1 MEKKKPRK
9 SVAFEEGDDA
19 NGEEVTTAQSHSIG
33 ASARPRMSTRPYL
46 LRYGLHLP
54 ALSQRL
60 IVQFTG
66 LVDGADADPEV
77 DELAEQLKDLKK
89 KKKKKA
95 PAADANGDDAPAAD
109 GEFDPTALTK
119 KKKKKRAPK
128 EAAADSF
135 DAQLAEAGVITR
147 DGDND
152 EVAEEIKP
160 EDAGDLIAGTG
171 VWNSASTVDLTYPLL
186 LARFFTL
193 LRNQH
198 PDLAGDGRRN
208 YKIPPPQVLR
218 EGNKK
223 TIFANISDI
232 CKRMKRQDE
241 HVTQFLFAELGT
253 SGSVDGSKRLVIR
266 GKFQQKQL
274 ENVLRRYIRKFRKD
288 ALSFFGLGLIVRS
301 GVRYLQDLQVTGH
314 RPQEGREPPFLCYLQ
329 QLRLQT
335 FRRVR
340 SPRSI
345 FFCVLTC

>member
-1 MEKKKPRK
+1 VDSE
-9 SVAFEEGDDA
+9 FD
-19 NGEEVTTAQSHSIG
+19 
-33 ASARPRMSTRPYL
+33 
-46 LRYGLHLP
+46 P
-54 ALSQRL
+54 A
-60 IVQFTG
+60 V
-66 LVDGADADPEV
+66 
-77 DELAEQLKDLKK
+77 LKK

-95 PAADANGDDAPAAD
+95 P
-109 GEFDPTALTK
+109 
-119 KKKKKRAPK
+119 K
-128 EAAADSF
+128 EAVADSF

-147 DGDND
+147 DDD
-152 EVAEEIKP
+152 EAAEEIKP
-160 EDAGDLIAGTG
+160 EDAGDLFAGTG

-274 ENVLRRYIRKFRKD
+274 ENVLRRYIRKLRKD
-288 ALSFFGLGLIVRS
+288 ALSSDLG
-301 GVRYLQDLQVTGH
+301 
-314 RPQEGREPPFLCYLQ
+314 
-329 QLRLQT
+329 
-335 FRRVR
+335 
-340 SPRSI
+340 
-345 FFCVLTC
+345 

>member
-1 MEKKKPRK
+1 MSDTEETPTFDPTMEKKKPRK
-9 SVAFEEGDDA
+9 SVAFEEGDDV
-19 NGEEVTTAQSHSIG
+19 NGEEVTTAQRHSIG
-33 ASARPRMSTRPYL
+33 LA
-46 LRYGLHLP
+46 
-54 ALSQRL
+54 
-60 IVQFTG
+60 
-66 LVDGADADPEV
+66 DGADADPEV

-89 KKKKKA
+89 KKKKKV

-274 ENVLRRYIRKFRKD
+274 ENVLRRYILEYVTCRTCKSPDTDLKKGENR
-288 ALSFFGLGLIVRS
+288 LFFVTCNSCGSRRS
-301 GVRYLQDLQVTGH
+301 VAAIKTGF
-314 RPQEGREPPFLCYLQ
+314 QATVGK
-329 QLRLQT
+329 
-335 FRRVR
+335 RRRQKV
-340 SPRSI
+340 
-345 FFCVLTC
+345 